1 MTTLHISAEV
11 MPEVMS
17 ILVLTTK
24 PHQHFIRTEAM
35 PTFIFVMKP
44 RQHSIL
50 AFALAIEVATI
61 FALSHVKTSFSLKPC
76 QHS

>member
-24 PHQHFIRTEAM
+24 PRQHLIRIEAM
-35 PTFIFVMKP
+35 PMFIFVMKP
-44 RQHSIL
+44 RQHSTL
-50 AFALAIEVATI
+50 AFALA
-61 FALSHVKTSFSLKPC
+61 LKLH
-76 QHS
+76 QYLH

>member
-17 ILVLTTK
+17 ILVLTMK

-44 RQHSIL
+44 RQHSTL
-50 AFALAIEVATI
+50 AFALAIEVAPI
-61 FALSHVKTSFSLKPC
+61 FALASAMKAHHHLPL
-76 QHS
+76 